1 MLKQLMAI
9 LAFEKIHASLTAL
22 FVLRE
27 DLFFGLAS
35 VLVTGNKTLAGIKV
49 TKRAKNIEYAI
60 RDVIAHTEQLV
71 KNGKKIYYLNI
82 GDPAAFD
89 FKTPQNVK
97 DALCKAV
104 EQDDNYYS
112 PSEGRVDLR
121 EAIVR
126 KEKRVN
132 NVDISAENVLI
143 TEGISEGIQMILAA
157 LVEKGDEI
165 LFPGPTYPPY
175 ISYTKFFDG
184 TPVAYETIEEEEWR
198 PNLDDLRSKISPK
211 TRAIVITNPNNPT
224 GSVYGKKTIQE
235 MLDIAGEHD
244 LLVLSDEIYDQLTYE
259 KEFVSTA
266 NLSKDVPVVG
276 LNGFSKVY
284 QMTGWRLGYMYFKGE
299 GKQLDALK
307 LGVEKQCRIR
317 LCANTPV
324 QIAGAAALDG
334 PQDFVKDIV
343 DRLKQRRDFA
353 WKRLNEIEGISTTK
367 PEGAFYIFPKIHE
380 VGSRW
385 KTDMEFV
392 VELLKETGVLIVNG
406 SGFDPVYGKGHAR
419 VVFLPPIE
427 ELDEAFNALER
438 FMKKKQKK
446 EAHGRVGY
454 S

>member
-1 MLKQLMAI
+1 MA
-9 LAFEKIHASLTAL
+9 
-22 FVLRE
+22 
-27 DLFFGLAS
+27 
-35 VLVTGNKTLAGIKV
+35 
-49 TKRAKNIEYAI
+49 Y
-60 RDVIAHTEQLV
+60 TEQLV

-97 DALCKAV
+97 DALSKAI

-112 PSEGRVDLR
+112 ASEGSADLR
-121 EAIVR
+121 EAIAR
-126 KEKRVN
+126 KEKKVN
-132 NVDISAENVLI
+132 NVDISADNVLI
-143 TEGISEGIQMILAA
+143 TEGISEGIQMILGA
-157 LVEKGDEI
+157 LVERGDEI

-175 ISYTKFFDG
+175 ISYTRFFDG
-184 TPVAYETIEEEEWR
+184 APVAYETIEEEGWQ
-198 PNLDDLRSKISPK
+198 PNLDDLRSKISDK
-211 TRAIVITNPNNPT
+211 TRALVIINPNNPT
-224 GSVYGKKTIQE
+224 GAVYDRKMIQE
-235 MLDIAGEHD
+235 MLDIAGEHG
-244 LLVLSDEIYDQLTYE
+244 LLVISDEIYDQLTYE

-266 NLSKDVPVVG
+266 YLSKDVPVVG

-299 GKQLDALK
+299 GKQLDELK
-307 LGVEKQCRIR
+307 QAVEKECRIR
-317 LCANTPV
+317 ICANTPV
-324 QIAGAAALDG
+324 QIAGAAALNG

-419 VVFLPPIE
+419 AVFLPPIE
-427 ELDEAFNALER
+427 ELDEAFNALEQ
-438 FMKKKQKK
+438 FMKKRKK
-446 EAHGRVGY
+446 P
-454 S
+454 